1 MEHLLCDSIMRLDH
15 QLIEYHQARGNPI
28 IPRGAPYEGER
39 FERFAAMATE
49 GKRHGSLMVGQISHP
64 GRQVSEDIQP
74 HPISASDVQLK
85 GKMPSVLNRSLV
97 QLAD

>member
-1 MEHLLCDSIMRLDH
+1 
-15 QLIEYHQARGNPI
+15 
-28 IPRGAPYEGER
+28 
-39 FERFAAMATE
+39 MATE

-85 GKMPSVLNRSLV
+85 GKMPNVLNGASLYSSPKHDAGIWS
-97 QLAD
+97 LANNLQGTSWV